1 MKLTKR
7 VSLFLVMGAVA
18 ITALFGTA
26 LREAK
31 AMNFKDV
38 SATHWAKDSILAAVN
53 AGYFKGYSNGTF
65 NNGTF
70 KPDATITRAEFASL
84 LSRISKAEPPTEIEN
99 VFNDL
104 NNHWSKKQVERAVAF
119 GFIDPKNYP
128 NGFKPNTALTREEMA
143 IWLSSGL
150 AALDEAYKQA
160 LLDTK
165 ETLIPVKEY
174 FKPGIPESKAGH
186 IAVAMGT
193 KLMSGYPDGSFG
205 MKNTTTRAETS
216 AILLRFVKAAAK
228 KADTFPALNEL
239 RAVGTEKNN
248 LEVVTPFKPT
258 RSMTEASGKTKTFR
272 NNAGQLVFHRMI
284 AVNVENWNEKSFYG
298 DLFVSEI
305 NKGFLTEEKGTYPV
319 FMEITIYPK
328 SKDFDV
334 DHYYS
339 GMPNLMAGAAIN
351 NENYKK
357 YGYKT
362 MPRTE
367 TKEFF
372 AARSSGVK
380 LWVVRYFVKGQGA
393 LGEVEFDDGSFLKLV
408 QAK

>member
-1 MKLTKR
+1 MKSTKR
-7 VSLFLVMGAVA
+7 ASLFLVMGAVA
-18 ITALFGTA
+18 ITALFGTPP
-26 LREAK
+26 REAK

-38 SATHWAKDSILAAVN
+38 SATHWAKDSIHAAVN
-53 AGYFKGYSNGTF
+53 AGYFKGYS
-65 NNGTF
+65 NGTF

-84 LSRISKAEPPTEIEN
+84 LSRVSKAEPPTEIEN

-128 NGFKPNTALTREEMA
+128 NGFKPNMALTREEMA

-150 AALDEAYKQA
+150 AVLDEDYKQA
-160 LLDTK
+160 VLDTK
-165 ETLIPVKEY
+165 ETLIPVTEY

-193 KLMSGYPDGSFG
+193 KLMNGYPDGSFG

-216 AILLRFVKAAAK
+216 AILLRFVKVAAK

-284 AVNVENWNEKSFYG
+284 AVDVENWNEKSFYG
-298 DLFVSEI
+298 DI
-305 NKGFLTEEKGTYPV
+305 FLEDSHKDFFSKYKGTVPI
-319 FMEITIYPK
+319 FIEITIYPK
-328 SKDFDV
+328 TKGFGLDD
-334 DHYYS
+334 YRS
-339 GMPNLMAGAAIN
+339 GITNLMGGAATHN
-351 NENYKK
+351 DLYKK
-357 YGYKT
+357 YGY
-362 MPRTE
+362 E
-367 TKEFF
+367 TLPVTYDKEFF
-372 AARSSGVK
+372 VKHSSGVK
-380 LWVVRYFVKGQGA
+380 LWVVKYFNTEAKR
-393 LGEVEFDDGSFLKLV
+393 LGDVTFDDGTFLKLV
-408 QAK
+408 NAK

>member
-1 MKLTKR
+1 MKSTKR

-26 LREAK
+26 PREAK

-38 SATHWAKDSILAAVN
+38 SATHWAKDSIHAAVN
-53 AGYFKGYSNGTF
+53 AGYFKGYS
-65 NNGTF
+65 NGTF

-84 LSRISKAEPPTEIEN
+84 LSRVSKAEPPTEIEN
-99 VFNDL
+99 AFSDL

-150 AALDEAYKQA
+150 AVLDEDYKQA
-160 LLDTK
+160 LLDAK

-193 KLMSGYPDGSFG
+193 KMMTGYPDGSFG

-216 AILLRFVKAAAK
+216 AILLRFVKVASK

-248 LEVVTPFKPT
+248 LEVVTPFKADGVADT
-258 RSMTEASGKTKTFR
+258 VGKTRTFK
-272 NNAGQLVFHRMI
+272 NNAGKLVYHRMI
-284 AVNVENWNEKSFYG
+284 AVDVENWMEKSFYG
-298 DLFVSEI
+298 DLLLDES
-305 NKGFLTEEKGTYPV
+305 
-319 FMEITIYPK
+319 
-328 SKDFDV
+328 D
-334 DHYYS
+334 
-339 GMPNLMAGAAIN
+339 
-351 NENYKK
+351 
-357 YGYKT
+357 
-362 MPRTE
+362 
-367 TKEFF
+367 KEFF
-372 AARSSGVK
+372 KKHKGTFPIFTELTIHPKIKGFGLDHYRSGITNLMGGSATHNGQYKRYGYETLPVTDDKEFFSNHSSGVK
-380 LWVVRYFVKGQGA
+380 LWVVSYYNVEEEN
-393 LGEVEFDDGSFLKLV
+393 LGSAVFDDGSILILSNTK
-408 QAK
+408 K